1 MRCARPIRVNGGLG
15 QIHSAYRR
23 EFCIV
28 DLLCVKAKVKKA
40 LTTYA
45 LRAPYPG
52 EWWLRPYSFSLS

>member
-52 EWWLRPYSFSLS
+52 EW